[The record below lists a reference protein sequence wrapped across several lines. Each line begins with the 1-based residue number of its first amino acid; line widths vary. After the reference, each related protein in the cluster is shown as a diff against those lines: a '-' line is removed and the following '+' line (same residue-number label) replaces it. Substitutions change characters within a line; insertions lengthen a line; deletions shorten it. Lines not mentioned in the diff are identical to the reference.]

1 MLKIIL
7 CSILQRPFVRNMEP
21 SATPTSTFITAQ
33 ATVIQVQ
40 ALSSTIRQGE
50 LAQKLQAMQNEKDK
64 AVEERKLAILEAKYQ
79 AEVQK
84 AQAAAQKRLQ

>member
-1 MLKIIL
+1 
-7 CSILQRPFVRNMEP
+7 MEP
-21 SATPTSTFITAQ
+21 SATPTSTFITAAQ
-33 ATVIQVQ
+33 ATLIQVQ
-40 ALSSTIRQGE
+40 ASSSTIRQGE